1 MAQAARGNARSNR
14 SFSSAQRGAIIA
26 KRMSARRSVT
36 PNAGKVELV
45 DPAMLAACIDAGGF
59 AEHASY

>member
-1 MAQAARGNARSNR
+1 MAQAARSNVRSNNR
-14 SFSSAQRGAIIA
+14 FSSAQRGAIIA

-36 PNAGKVELV
+36 PDAARVGMV

-59 AEHASY
+59 ADHASY

>member
-1 MAQAARGNARSNR
+1 MAQAARSNARSNNR
-14 SFSSAQRGAIIA
+14 FSSAQRGAIIA
-26 KRMSARRSVT
+26 KRMSARRGTTVGAT
-36 PNAGKVELV
+36 KVELV